1 MKHFCYIPT
10 MEERTMVNKI
20 WDKVGICASGL
31 CLIHCLATPILL
43 ILIPASMFTN
53 IHFEITHQIF
63 AVVVTSS
70 ILLAVYP
77 TCKEHGHYDIIGL
90 ALIGITL
97 ILCAVFFHDYASE
110 TVSHGTTVIGSIILI
125 TAHIKNMKIRHG
137 KCESDS
143 QCSSDH

>member
-1 MKHFCYIPT
+1 
-10 MEERTMVNKI
+10 MVNKI
-20 WDKVGICASGL
+20 CDKVGICASGL

-43 ILIPASMFTN
+43 ILFPASMFTN

-77 TCKEHGHYDIIGL
+77 TCKEHGHFDIIGL

-97 ILCAVFFHDYASE
+97 ILCAVYFHDYTSKA
-110 TVSHGTTVIGSIILI
+110 VSHGTTIIGSIILI
-125 TAHIKNMKIRHG
+125 VAHIKNMKIRHG

-143 QCSSDH
+143 KCSSNH

>member
-1 MKHFCYIPT
+1 MKHFCYIPA
-10 MEERTMVNKI
+10 MKECTMVNKI
-20 WDKVGICASGL
+20 WDKVGICVSGF

-43 ILIPASMFTN
+43 ILFPASMFTN

-63 AVVVTSS
+63 AVLVTSS

-97 ILCAVFFHDYASE
+97 TLCAVFFHDYVSK

-143 QCSSDH
+143 QCSANH